1 MTVLMSII
9 PIPMKKPYGHM
20 MTSAMQ
26 VLPKVRTTSYLMTTD
41 LRLMVVTYH
50 QILILIQ
57 QKIETPTLMTLFL
70 TIMMAMDHMTP
81 LKVWIATI
89 LMSLFPMT

>member
-26 VLPKVRTTSYLMTTD
+26 VLPKVPTTSYLMTTD
-41 LRLMVVTYH
+41 LQLTAVTYH

-70 TIMMAMDHMTP
+70 TIMITMDHMTP
-81 LKVWIATI
+81 LKAWIATI
-89 LMSLFPMT
+89 LMSLFRMI

>member
-9 PIPMKKPYGHM
+9 PVPMKKPYGHM
-20 MTSAMQ
+20 MTSAML
-26 VLPKVRTTSYLMTTD
+26 VLLKVPTTSYLMTTD
-41 LRLMVVTYH
+41 LRLTIVTYH
-50 QILILIQ
+50 KILILIH

-89 LMSLFPMT
+89 LMSLSRMI